1 MGLSMKKFVAKNI
14 VMAICTGVSLL
25 LSPVVMSEDIDL
37 YLSDTVQKVRK
48 NPKVLIIF
56 DNSGSMGRNPTLVK
70 EFYDPTE
77 TYPAVGGLNSLSDKF
92 IYFTKGGVD
101 GVGVPVPD
109 SPSEARRFLDAINSC
124 QVARESL
131 DTYGYYTGHIR
142 EYAFKGNTGRWNEIP
157 DNNGAN
163 IEVIDCQDDVLAN
176 NPANAGVVNK
186 KGTIVNIPSGYPV
199 DGEGSK
205 GSPVYHTNN
214 AVDSNVSWSG
224 PLVTLYTDNYLR
236 WYHNDNIPKVSKTPM
251 EIFQEEISNY
261 IRSVPNVDFGLQIF
275 NYNDDR
281 RNNGGRVI
289 QGIQPTT
296 ATSKASL
303 LNLINNE
310 IYPETWTPLC
320 ETMYEA
326 SLYFSGKNVDFGN
339 DRDVDPKR
347 DRTIESGNKY
357 VSPYNKCFD
366 DTINIFLITD
376 GEPTWDTDADA
387 KILALPAGNADM
399 SSYKVSDPKSW
410 DRGNSMLPAMA
421 SWMYENDINTDLDNR
436 QNARTF
442 TIAFGESAK
451 DSAEELL
458 KETAKR
464 GGGQYLYAGNSGDLT
479 SALNSF
485 TGSLSAGGSFLTSA
499 SVAANTVDKT
509 QTLDNV
515 YYAMFQPDLGARWQ
529 GNLKKYKIIGGDLKG
544 TNGKLAADPD
554 TGQFSDDVSSYWS
567 SGVDGDKVA
576 EGGVVEMFSNIT
588 PSQRTIY
595 SDLGVGSGSL
605 IKVTSADFRTKAIS
619 GYGSRTDLVNVL
631 GVLDD
636 DAEID
641 TVLHWHMGI
650 DVDDEDRDGAI
661 DDMRPS
667 VFGDPLHSKPVVIN
681 YGNDNI
687 YIAVGTNQG
696 ALHMFKDNNPDSSAS
711 FVSESWAFLPKELFS
726 NITGL
731 KDNYSTSDKIYG
743 VDGLI
748 TFYINDI
755 NGDGDVDVNDGET
768 AWLFFGLRR
777 GGSSYYAID
786 ITNPESP
793 SKMWKIS
800 GGTAPFE
807 ELGQSWS
814 QPKVIF
820 SLLNVSG
827 DTAKPTLLFGGGYD
841 IGKDNSGVGTADNS
855 GRAVYMVDAESGNL
869 LWSLAP
875 SGTTTFAGT
884 DSIPATIGALDS
896 DADGLTDRLYFGDTG
911 GNVWRVDM
919 PGTDTSKFT
928 VFKLASLGDELSNAE
943 DRRFFYRPTIV
954 RAIITETIDSGTVD
968 VNGDAIIVK
977 QETPYD
983 AVLIGSGDRSD
994 PVGQDTEDKY
1004 FMIKDLNIATQT
1016 FDGNTV
1022 PIPTTITLN
1031 DLFDYTYG
1039 PFDGLTGQAFDDKAL
1054 EVSLKQ
1060 GWYFSF
1066 LQNGEK
1072 STSAGRVI
1080 KNVAYFTSYS
1090 PPEPDPNLCYVGGK
1104 GWLYAID
1111 LALGTKKFNWS
1122 SANNDPELDR
1132 GDKIIYQG
1140 PQFPDTPTV
1149 ISVPS
1154 QPGEL
1159 PEIKIIVNNF
1169 VHEPDLSIQTG
1180 RNSMVVNEQVN

>member
-1 MGLSMKKFVAKNI
+1 MKKFVAKNI
-14 VMAICTGVSLL
+14 IMAICTGVSLL
-25 LSPVVMSEDIDL
+25 LSPLVLSDDTDL
-37 YLSDTVQKVRK
+37 YLSDTVQNVRQ

-56 DNSGSMGRNPTLVK
+56 DNSGSMGRNPIDVK
-70 EFYDPTE
+70 EFYDPNK
-77 TYPAVGGLNSLSDKF
+77 TYGPVQGLTSFNDKF

-109 SPSEARRFLDAINSC
+109 SPSEARRFLDAINGC
-124 QVARESL
+124 DVARQSL
-131 DTYGYYTGHIR
+131 ETYGFYTGHIR
-142 EYAFKGNTGRWNEIP
+142 EYSFRGNTGRWNEIP

-163 IEVIDCQDDVLAN
+163 IEIIDCEDDVLAPTPVNAKWKN
-176 NPANAGVVNK
+176 NQGAEVTV
-186 KGTIVNIPSGYPV
+186 PSGYPV
-199 DGEGSK
+199 DGEGTRQ
-205 GSPVYHTNN
+205 SPIYHTNN
-214 AVDSNVSWSG
+214 VADSNVTWSG
-224 PLVTLYTDNYLR
+224 SLVTLYTDNYLR
-236 WYHNDNIPKVSKTPM
+236 WWHGDNIPEVSKTPM

-310 IYPETWTPLC
+310 IFPETWTPLC

-326 SLYFSGKNVDFGN
+326 SRYFAGKNVDFGN
-339 DRDVDPKR
+339 DRDVNPKR
-347 DRTIESGNKY
+347 DRSIESGNKY
-357 VSPYNKCFD
+357 ISPYNRCFD

-376 GEPTWDTDADA
+376 GEPTWDIDADA
-387 KILALPAGNADM
+387 KIRALPAGNADM
-399 SSYKVSDPKSW
+399 SNFVVSAPNTW

-421 SWMYENDINTDLDNR
+421 SWMYENDINTDLDNK
-436 QNARTF
+436 QNVRTF
-442 TIAFGESAK
+442 TIAFGEEAQASA
-451 DSAEELL
+451 AALL
-458 KETAKR
+458 EETARR
-464 GGGQYLYAGNSGDLT
+464 GGGEYLYAGNSGDLT
-479 SALNSF
+479 RALNEF
-485 TGSLSAGGSFLTSA
+485 TGSLTTGGSSLTSA
-499 SVAANTVDKT
+499 SVAANTVDRT

-515 YYAMFQPDLGARWQ
+515 YYGMFQPDIGPRWH
-529 GNLKKYKIIGGDLKG
+529 GNLKKYKVVGGELKG
-544 TNGKLAADPD
+544 KNGELATDLD
-554 TGQFSDDVSSYWS
+554 TEQFSQNVSSYWS

-576 EGGVVEMFSNIT
+576 EGGVVEMFTTIT
-588 PSQRTIY
+588 PSQRKIY

-605 IKVTSADFRTKAIS
+605 LQVTEADFRTKAIS
-619 GYGSRTDLVNVL
+619 GYGNRADLVNAL
-631 GVLDD
+631 GVVDD
-636 DAEID
+636 DAAID
-641 TVLHWHMGI
+641 EVLHWHMGV
-650 DVDDEDRDGAI
+650 DVDDEDKDGFI

-696 ALHMFKDNNPDSSAS
+696 ALHMFKDNNPNSAS
-711 FVSESWAFLPKELFS
+711 SYVSESWAFLPKELFS
-726 NITGL
+726 NIKGL
-731 KDNYSTSDKIYG
+731 KDNFSNADKMYG

-777 GGSSYYAID
+777 GGDSYYALD

-793 SKMWKIS
+793 SKMWKLS
-800 GGTAPFE
+800 GGASPFE

-814 QPKVIF
+814 QPKVVF
-820 SLLNVSG
+820 SMLNVSG

-841 IGKDNSGVGTADNS
+841 ISKDNTGVGTADNS
-855 GRAVYMVDAESGNL
+855 GRAVYMVDAESGNF

-875 SGTTTFAGT
+875 SGTTTFTGT
-884 DSIPATIGALDS
+884 DSIPSTIGTLDS
-896 DADGLTDRLYFGDTG
+896 DADGLIDRLYFGDTG

-919 PGTDTSKFT
+919 PGADTNKFT
-928 VFKLASLGDELSNAE
+928 VFKLASLGDELSNAQ

-954 RAIITETIDSGTVD
+954 RTIITETIDTGLVD
-968 VNGDAIIVK
+968 LNNDAIIVK

-983 AVLIGSGDRSD
+983 AILIGSGDRSD
-994 PVGQDTEDKY
+994 PVGQDTLDKY
-1004 FMIKDLNIATQT
+1004 FMIKDVNIATQT

-1022 PIPTTITLN
+1022 PIPATITIN
-1031 DLFDYTYG
+1031 DLYDYTDG

-1066 LQNGEK
+1066 EQSGEK
-1072 STSAGRVI
+1072 SSAAGRVI
-1080 KNVAYFTSYS
+1080 KNVAYFNSYT
-1090 PPEPDPNLCYVGGK
+1090 PPEPNPNLCYVGGK
-1104 GWLYAID
+1104 AWLYAID
-1111 LALGTKKFNWS
+1111 LALGIKKFNWS
-1122 SANNDPELDR
+1122 NSNSDPELVR
-1132 GDKIIYQG
+1132 GDKIRYIG
-1140 PQFPDTPTV
+1140 SQFADTPTV

-1159 PEIKIIVNNF
+1159 PKVKVIANYF
-1169 VHEPDLSIQTG
+1169 VHEPDLSVQTG
-1180 RNSMVVNEQVN
+1180 RSSMVTTEQVN